1 MTRRGRLAA
10 VFARELAELSRGRAL
25 FALRT
30 LYGGGVCLA
39 MALEASGLLA
49 HEQAIGPELMS
60 LLTQGLFA
68 QVAFFEAGVAVLL
81 GALLGLVSVRDEMR
95 EKTLGLLVLSEVSP
109 GEVVVGK
116 TLALSSVLVLVLAA
130 ALPVFAL
137 LGWGGGMEYAW
148 LAWLVVVSAA
158 LGALGIAVGI
168 FSGLAFRGGAAAA
181 LVSVVLLAA
190 ILVVPFWLSSAP
202 VPFGRGSVWYGGY
215 GTHGYFG
222 GSQAAPRLGFPAVLS
237 PIAGLSIVSAQGL
250 GFGSSPAW
258 PLLSTGLLALAFVLG
273 ARGFLSRAAAM
284 GPSPGLRARFQELDR
299 LFERL
304 NVGGVTFGERSA
316 SGPVRGNPVAWLAR
330 TTGGMGLPRYLVRC
344 FVASA
349 AVVLALVVAF
359 VDDLARLRRDD
370 TVHFLLGLAAV
381 VLASVVGGGAVA
393 GERQRRTLAAL
404 LATPLTGRSIFLGKV
419 RASLLP
425 LGVFVLPLLLLGP
438 VVAEIVGDGRGET
451 GTGSPHVLAAC
462 LAGYVVALVSSLRAR
477 TPLRAAVAGLAAGC
491 LVLWLLPAG
500 EDAVPAIQI
509 TASLAILLAT
519 VAAPRL
525 DRAVGRST

>member
-1 MTRRGRLAA
+1 MTRRGRVAA
-10 VFARELAELSRGRAL
+10 VFAREIAELSRGRAL

-39 MALEASGLLA
+39 VALETSNLLA
-49 HEQAIGPELMS
+49 HADAIGPDSMG

-68 QVAFFEAGVAVLL
+68 QVAFLEAGVAVLL

-95 EKTLGLLVLSEVSP
+95 EKTLGLLVLSEASP
-109 GEVVVGK
+109 GEVVAGK

-137 LGWGGGMEYAW
+137 LGWGGGMEHAW

-168 FSGLAFRGGAAAA
+168 FSGLVFRGGPAAVLA
-181 LVSVVLLAA
+181 SVVLLAA
-190 ILVVPFWLSSAP
+190 ILVVPFWLSSAR
-202 VPFGRGSVWYGGY
+202 VPFGAGSAWYGGY
-215 GTHGYFG
+215 GAYGCFG
-222 GSQAAPRLGFPAVLS
+222 GPPAAPRLAFLQLLS
-237 PIAGLSIVSAQGL
+237 PSAGLSIVAAQGL

-258 PLLSTGLLALAFVLG
+258 PLLSTGLLSFAFVLG
-273 ARGFLSRAAAM
+273 AGGFLSRAAAM

-316 SGPVRGNPVAWLAR
+316 AGPVRGNPVAWLAR

-349 AVVLALVVAF
+349 AVALALVVAF
-359 VDDLARLRRDD
+359 ADDLARLRRDD
-370 TVHFLLGLAAV
+370 TVPLVLGLAAV
-381 VLASVVGGGAVA
+381 VLASFVGGGAVA
-393 GERQRRTLAAL
+393 GERQRRTLSAL
-404 LATPLTGRSIFLGKV
+404 LVTPLTGRAIFLGKV

-438 VVAEIVGDGRGET
+438 VVAEIVGDGRRES
-451 GTGSPHVLAAC
+451 GTGAPHVLAAS
-462 LAGYVVALVSSLRAR
+462 LAGYAVALVSSLRAR

-491 LVLWLLPAG
+491 LVLWLLPTG
-500 EDAVPAIQI
+500 EDAVPAIQVS
-509 TASLAILLAT
+509 AGLAILLAT
-519 VAAPRL
+519 VAVLRL